1 MVASCSALEAIITH
15 ALESTDLKKL
25 GGPDMPVGEM
35 AGWSFEQRIA
45 VAERAG
51 LISAGCAR
59 LPAPARRY
67 RDLVDEA
74 GDVRVNTEVT
84 AREAK
89 QAAQVFKVIVRD
101 LNPGR

>member
-1 MVASCSALEAIITH
+1 
-15 ALESTDLKKL
+15 
-25 GGPDMPVGEM
+25 MPVGEM